1 MRTTHM
7 LFATCING
15 HDLTKSD
22 AYVYKDSGL
31 RECRQCVLSKTKPR
45 DTRGGLG
52 WAKPLQ

>member
-1 MRTTHM
+1 M

-52 WAKPLQ
+52 WAKPMH